1 MLLQR
6 QYTYTYDGS
15 LGEFNYPADWFP
27 SGCADFDTV
36 AVTIE
41 APTGWIGTISFWG
54 SAAPDGLAPAL
65 WSLNDAEDAS
75 LVSQVETVTGATPSA
90 FAKNYRGNIAGLAT
104 FGVYF
109 ADAATFVSVVGT
121 NVKVSLGFYS
131 SSK

>member
-6 QYTYTYDGS
+6 QYTYSYDGS
-15 LGEFNYPADWFP
+15 TGPYNNPADWFP

-36 AVTIE
+36 AVTIV
-41 APTGWIGTISFWG
+41 APAGFIGKISFWG
-54 SAAPDGLAPAL
+54 GAAPTDESPAL

-75 LVSQVETVTGATPSA
+75 LVSQVETVTGATPSLYT
-90 FAKNYRGNIAGLAT
+90 KNLRGSVAGLAE

-109 ADAATFVSVVGT
+109 ADPVSFVSVVGT
-121 NVKVSLGFYS
+121 VTVSLGFYS